1 MGDNIK
7 KTALYDFHKANSN
20 NVIDFSGFY
29 LPVFYSSIIEEHQS
43 VRKDAG
49 LFDVSHMGQILI
61 SGNSSKK
68 FIQMVTTNDISKLK
82 KGQAQYSAICNEEGG
97 IIDDIIVYK
106 RESDYMLV
114 INASDIDIKF
124 KWLESLQ
131 IEETKIENRST
142 EYSMIALQGPKSRK
156 ILQSFINM
164 DISNIRFYQFVQNID
179 CLGYNITLSRT
190 GYTGELGFEIYCCHA
205 AAIDIWSYILDNFKD
220 HGVKPAGLGCRD
232 TLRLEMGYH
241 LYGNDIN
248 TNTDPFMAGLGWIT
262 DLNKGAFIGRDK
274 ISSKKISQSACLIY
288 FIMIEKSIP
297 RPGYE
302 IIVNEKI
309 VGRVTSGTISPS
321 LNVGIGIGYLN
332 KDFSQKGSSIYIR
345 IRKKMRRA
353 QIVNSPFYKK
363 GTLNF

>member
-29 LPVFYSSIIEEHQS
+29 LPVFYSSIMGEHQS

-61 SGNSSKK
+61 SGSSSEK
-68 FIQMVTTNDISKLK
+68 FIQMVTTNDVSKLK
-82 KGQAQYSAICNEEGG
+82 KGQAQYSVICNEEGG
-97 IIDDIIVYK
+97 IIDDILVYK

-114 INASDIDIKF
+114 INASDIDNKF
-124 KWLESLQ
+124 KWLKSLQ
-131 IEETKIENRST
+131 IKETKIENRSK

-156 ILQSFINM
+156 ILQNFINM
-164 DISNIRFYQFVQNID
+164 DISKIRFYQFAQNID
-179 CLGYNITLSRT
+179 CLGHNILLSRT
-190 GYTGELGFEIYCCHA
+190 GYTGELGFEIYCSHDA
-205 AAIDIWSYILDNFKD
+205 VNDIWSHILDNFKD

-241 LYGNDIN
+241 LYGNDLDIS
-248 TNTDPFMAGLGWIT
+248 TDPFMAGLGWIT
-262 DLNKGAFIGRDK
+262 SLSKGAFIGSDK
-274 ISSKKISQSACLIY
+274 ISSKKISQSTCLVY
-288 FIMIEKSIP
+288 FIMAEKSIP

-302 IIVNEKI
+302 IIVNEKV

-332 KDFSQKGSSIYIR
+332 QDYSQKGSSIFIS

-353 QIVNSPFYKK
+353 QIVKAPFYNK
-363 GTLNF
+363 GTLNI